1 MQQFYMLY
9 YYNYE
14 RGHGGHSKNQLFG
27 AEKEPTGVVGSF
39 SVSARETGR
48 KNNAAGNMH
57 NFTVKILARKPRY
70 LFP

>member
-1 MQQFYMLY
+1 MLY

-39 SVSARETGR
+39 SVSARVTGR
-48 KNNAAGNMH
+48 KNVSAQ
-57 NFTVKILARKPRY
+57 
-70 LFP
+70 